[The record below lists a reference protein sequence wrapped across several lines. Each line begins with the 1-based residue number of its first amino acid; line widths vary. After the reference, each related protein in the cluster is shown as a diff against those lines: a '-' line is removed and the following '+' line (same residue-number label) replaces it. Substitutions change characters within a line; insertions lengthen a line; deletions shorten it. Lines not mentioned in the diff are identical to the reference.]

1 MRDLSAKK
9 LLILGLGSILL
20 VAVPLVVFFIGRQQK
35 LESQATPATT
45 LTFTPASTQTTPLQ
59 KKTGETITLDVTVN
73 PGTNIVNL
81 LKLNITYDQ
90 AKLTP
95 SKISPCNTFFCP
107 VTTSSLIPIGDGP
120 TNTTPG
126 VISVSLASSDPL
138 KAIQTPTKIGTLYFD
153 AKAVTD
159 TTPTQVAF
167 GANTAATSSNCDF
180 AAPGANNCPDQPGE
194 NVLLTSGLLPT
205 FIAIA
210 QGITP
215 TPSGG
220 QLQSPTCTGLNIDRA
235 ATGTAP
241 YSLTFTA
248 NGTTPN
254 TSINKVT
261 FDFGDGPALAVTQG
275 TGIGTKTVSIQ
286 TAHTYNNPGTFKTT
300 ATITDNTGAPSTITT
315 ACTQTI
321 TVTTAQT
328 TGGGNTGVS
337 TATPSAT
344 AVVVTATP
352 VPAQPT
358 ALPQKTF
365 TTEPGPG
372 NAVIITGVVGGI
384 LTIIGA
390 TLFFLL

>member
-9 LLILGLGSILL
+9 LLLLGLGSILL
-20 VAVPLVVFFIGRQQK
+20 VAIPLVVFFIGRQQD

-45 LTFTPASTQTTPLQ
+45 LTFSPSSTQTTPLQ

-90 AKLTP
+90 VKLTP

-107 VTTSSLIPIGDGP
+107 ATTSSLVPIGDGP

-126 VISVSLASSDPL
+126 IISVSLASSDPL
-138 KAIQTPTKIGTLYFD
+138 KAIQIPTKIGTLYFD

-180 AAPGANNCPDQPGE
+180 AASGTTNCPDQPGE
-194 NVLLTSGLLPT
+194 NVLLSTGLLPA
-205 FIAIA
+205 FITIA

-286 TAHTYNNPGTFKTT
+286 TAHTYNNPGTFKAT
-300 ATITDNTGAPSTITT
+300 ATITDNTEAPSTITT

-321 TVTTAQT
+321 TVTAAQS
-328 TGGGNTGVS
+328 GGGGSGSGTQ
-337 TATPSAT
+337 SA
-344 AVVVTATP
+344 VLVTATP

-372 NAVIITGVVGGI
+372 NAVIITGVAGGI